1 MLTCLGLLPSFMA
14 SPALLLLLF
23 LSTPK
28 RILTREVEPSP
39 LEEVAELG
47 RHSREE
53 QKAAEREKKRCSPE
67 HNDESEGDV

>member
-1 MLTCLGLLPSFMA
+1 MA
-14 SPALLLLLF
+14 PPALLLLLF

-53 QKAAEREKKRCSPE
+53 QKAAEREKK
-67 HNDESEGDV
+67 